1 MNAELAEIFQRQGGV
16 ATTGQVLSVVS
27 RRHLQLLLES
37 TAVERVWRGVL
48 SWGTADDER
57 RLKGLD
63 LAVGEMVP
71 ICLGTAARAYGF
83 DTEEGADLHV
93 LNPVRHQ
100 LRPCDGLVVH
110 RRDGAPLTAVGG
122 RPAVE
127 PAWTAIE
134 VAREL
139 RRPRALATLDA
150 ALRSRRCDRA
160 ELARAAVAQ
169 AGRRGIVQVRELL
182 VLADPRAES
191 AMESEAR
198 LVMLD
203 GGLPTP
209 VLQFE
214 IVDSMGRL
222 RRLDFAWPDLKV
234 AAEYDGADWHG
245 GREALRR
252 DRERL
257 AALQDLGWVVIP
269 ILAEDVRRRPAALV
283 ERIGGHLGRA
293 RAA

>member
-1 MNAELAEIFQRQGGV
+1 
-16 ATTGQVLSVVS
+16 
-27 RRHLQLLLES
+27 
-37 TAVERVWRGVL
+37 
-48 SWGTADDER
+48 
-57 RLKGLD
+57 
-63 LAVGEMVP
+63 
-71 ICLGTAARAYGF
+71 
-83 DTEEGADLHV
+83 
-93 LNPVRHQ
+93 
-100 LRPCDGLVVH
+100 
-110 RRDGAPLTAVGG
+110 
-122 RPAVE
+122 
-127 PAWTAIE
+127 
-134 VAREL
+134 
-139 RRPRALATLDA
+139 
-150 ALRSRRCDRA
+150 
-160 ELARAAVAQ
+160 
-169 AGRRGIVQVRELL
+169 GIVQVRELL
-182 VLADPRAES
+182 ALADPRAES